1 MALGNPYELDSKVIK
16 MRISNWMSQKAK
28 EKPLLSEQSLFVDVK
43 QPSNSQIF
51 VSNTIEDK
59 TRIKN
64 YNGSEIC
71 AGGIKSIV
79 PENDLSSYPES
90 KYSLNVLS
98 LVQIMRSHFS
108 ETVTSSMLTEMS
120 NLVESVNEPT
130 YDFVIRLMSN

>member
-1 MALGNPYELDSKVIK
+1 
-16 MRISNWMSQKAK
+16 MRISNWKSQKAK

-108 ETVTSSMLTEMS
+108 EVSSSMLTKMS
-120 NLVESVNEPT
+120 DLVESVNEPT
-130 YDFVIRLMSN
+130 YDFVIRLMSNW

>member
-1 MALGNPYELDSKVIK
+1 
-16 MRISNWMSQKAK
+16 MRISNWKSQKAK

-108 ETVTSSMLTEMS
+108 EVSSSMLTKMS

-130 YDFVIRLMSN
+130 YDFVIRLMSNW